1 MAYRSS
7 MNAVFRSREP
17 GRFSLVAR
25 LALLA
30 GVACAFCSSG
40 TAAELDRV
48 RFIALARSVLKV
60 EAIKAG
66 GGYAL
71 GTAVA
76 VAPGRFVTNCH
87 VTHDAQIV
95 MLVRG
100 GARWR
105 AESQRADLLLD
116 LCMLEASALVDVPS
130 VPLSSARSLR
140 VGDAVAAAGY
150 TGGAG
155 LQMHA
160 GTVTALHAFKG
171 SQVIQ
176 TTTAFTSGA
185 SGGALFDADG
195 RLVGILTFRLRGAD
209 GYYFAA
215 PTDWIADV
223 VADTSADI
231 AIGPLD
237 GSPPFWAQPLDSLP
251 FFMQA
256 ASLSVDERWSD
267 LLRLADRWIAADGG
281 EAESWF
287 MRGTS
292 LAKLDRPT
300 PAVEAFRH
308 AVALDPRYLQAW
320 LQLGKTYLR
329 IGAVDDARRVAEQ
342 IDRLQPGAAA
352 ELGPIDAPTRP

>member
-1 MAYRSS
+1 M
-7 MNAVFRSREP
+7 EID
-17 GRFSLVAR
+17 R
-25 LALLA
+25 LRILSLA
-30 GVACAFCSSG
+30 G
-40 TAAELDRV
+40 
-48 RFIALARSVLKV
+48 SVLKV
-60 EAIKAG
+60 EAIKAS

-76 VAPGRFVTNCH
+76 VAPGRFVTACH
-87 VTHDAQIV
+87 VTRDAEIV

-105 AESQRADLLLD
+105 AESERPDLLLD
-116 LCMLEASALVDVPS
+116 LCMLKVSALTDVPS
-130 VPLSSARSLR
+130 VPLSSARSLH

-155 LQMHA
+155 LQMHVGA
-160 GTVTALHAFKG
+160 VNALHAFKG

-195 RLVGILTFRLRGAD
+195 LLVGILTFRLRGAE

-223 VADTSADI
+223 VADTSTDVAV
-231 AIGPLD
+231 GPLD
-237 GSPPFWAQPLDSLP
+237 GPPPFWGQPVDALP

-256 ASLSVDERWSD
+256 ASLSVDGRWSD
-267 LLRLADRWIAADGG
+267 LLRLTDRWIAADRTD
-281 EAESWF
+281 AESWF
-287 MRGTS
+287 MRGSS
-292 LAKLDRPT
+292 LVRLDRT
-300 PAVEAFRH
+300 EPAVDAFRQ

-329 IGAVDDARRVAEQ
+329 IGALDDARRVAEE
-342 IDRLQPGAAA
+342 IDRLHPGAAT
-352 ELGPIDAPTRP
+352 ELGPLTAPTRP